1 MFGWFCKFFVW
12 QVNIL
17 QNMVVVVT
25 EVDTAH
31 QIFCAGDEEKR
42 RGAED
47 EAKSDFD
54 RATRYDRQLGEY
66 FATFCHLNVP

>member
-1 MFGWFCKFFVW
+1 MNV
-12 QVNIL
+12 L
-17 QNMVVVVT
+17 QDMEVVT
-25 EVDTAH
+25 EMVTAH
-31 QIFCAGDEEKR
+31 QIFCAGYEERR

-66 FATFCHLNVP
+66 FLHVLPP

>member
-1 MFGWFCKFFVW
+1 MFGWFCEFF
-12 QVNIL
+12 L
-17 QNMVVVVT
+17 QNMEVAVT

-31 QIFCAGDEEKR
+31 QIFCAGNEERR

-66 FATFCHLNVP
+66 FSTFCHLNVP